1 MRRCTGARSRRSTD
15 GADSNPTKSRLSA
28 FARKPVFVKI
38 DEVWNALNVIAIGD
52 SHLFFSLF
60 EPRRDRI
67 APSKLRCKSVPDKE
81 VAVVQAPSFF
91 ETPFQ
96 NFFVRP
102 ALRHTLNQIAMM
114 HAQKIAAH
122 VIRRSQRAEVFSI
135 IFVEL
140 AAQMQPNLVQ
150 HAREIQHAARH
161 FFRTLW
167 IGSHEQMNR
176 ISRESAINV

>member
-1 MRRCTGARSRRSTD
+1 MPGSMKSLSVTRSWE
-15 GADSNPTKSRLSA
+15 SA
-28 FARKPVFVKI
+28 FVEI
-38 DEVWNALNVIAIGD
+38 DEVWNALNVVAIGD

-67 APSKLRCKSVPDKE
+67 TPSELRCKSVPDKE
-81 VAVVQAPSFF
+81 ITVVQAPSFF

-102 ALRHTLNQIAMM
+102 ALLHTLKQIAMM
-114 HAQKIAAH
+114 HPQKIAAH
-122 VIRRSQRAEVFSI
+122 AVRRFERAEIFSI

-140 AAQMQPNLVQ
+140 AAQMQPDLVQ

-161 FFRTLW
+161 FPGTLW
-167 IGSHEQMNR
+167 IGSHSQINR
-176 ISRESAINV
+176 I